1 LKVLIVD
8 DHAIVRQGSIH
19 VLEGEFPE
27 IVIVE
32 SASGHGALD
41 TFRQQDFYLVI
52 LDISLPDKN
61 GIEVLKEMKILKSA
75 IPVVILS
82 LFSEE
87 QYAIRALK
95 SGASAYLTK
104 ETAPE
109 ELFSAVNKVLADG
122 KFVSL
127 SQAEQLAGYLAGV
140 SAPSPLDSL
149 SDRELEVL
157 CLIGHGK
164 TVSEIVDKLTVS
176 VKTMSTY
183 RARLLEKLKLKTTP
197 ELIRYALE
205 HGLVT

>member
-1 LKVLIVD
+1 MKVLIVD
-8 DHAIVRQGSIH
+8 DHTIVRQGSIH

-41 TFRQQDFYLVI
+41 AFRQQDFDLVI

-95 SGASAYLTK
+95 SGASA
-104 ETAPE
+104 
-109 ELFSAVNKVLADG
+109 
-122 KFVSL
+122 
-127 SQAEQLAGYLAGV
+127 
-140 SAPSPLDSL
+140 
-149 SDRELEVL
+149 
-157 CLIGHGK
+157 
-164 TVSEIVDKLTVS
+164 
-176 VKTMSTY
+176 
-183 RARLLEKLKLKTTP
+183 
-197 ELIRYALE
+197 
-205 HGLVT
+205 